1 MHLQKKPWRHIAR
14 GAPGTCETLRFATIL
29 DDYKALPSS
38 IRKLADANFALL
50 KRNPR
55 HPSLQFKKVGRF
67 WSVRVGLR
75 YRALAVEADDGYL
88 WFWIGSHAD
97 YDRLIG

>member
-1 MHLQKKPWRHIAR
+1 VKHSASP
-14 GAPGTCETLRFATIL
+14 RFWAI
-29 DDYKALPSS
+29 YEALPSS

-50 KRNPR
+50 KRDPR
-55 HPSLQFKKVGRF
+55 HPSLQFKEVGRY

-75 YRALAVEADDGYL
+75 YRALAVEAEDTYV
-88 WFWIGSHAD
+88 WFWIGSNAD